1 MKVFVSVILIVIGL
15 MVVFFLWPKSIEL
28 PKIGEVENWSLTEV
42 SGNDMSIEKKP
53 KLISFIYTNCP
64 DICPTTMVDL
74 KDLQQLMKEKGISE
88 DQYIVLSVTL
98 DPEYDTE
105 ERIMQYKENFG
116 IISSNWLFLRGSED
130 ETKKFTQYF
139 NFFYEKNQQG
149 FLTHSTS
156 MYIVDSND
164 QIRAHHDMAIGKKR
178 VNIEEI
184 ANHLQQLIK

>member
-116 IISSNWLFLRGSED
+116 IINSNWLFLRGSED